1 VGSFGLAGKRN
12 GVVSNRSEE
21 QRAKSEEQGTKLIAN
36 CQLQRRVVST
46 AEELVQ
52 SGVLTPQAR
61 TAHQPTHDSKAQKSP
76 IRIKIAAT
84 RRDSDTR
91 HAPASKKATAMP
103 PRAARPL
110 LSMFCLIVEGSQ
122 HDVVKENQ

>member
-1 VGSFGLAGKRN
+1 MP
-12 GVVSNRSEE
+12 
-21 QRAKSEEQGTKLIAN
+21 IAN
-36 CQLQRRVVST
+36 YN
-46 AEELVQ
+46 AELSPRQELVQ

-76 IRIKIAAT
+76 IRIKIAAS

-91 HAPASKKATAMP
+91 HAPASKNATAMP

-122 HDVVKENQ
+122 HEVVKENQQTHKVFTLD

>member
-46 AEELVQ
+46 AGIGSE
-52 SGVLTPQAR
+52 R
-61 TAHQPTHDSKAQKSP
+61 RFD
-76 IRIKIAAT
+76 AAGA
-84 RRDSDTR
+84 DG
-91 HAPASKKATAMP
+91 APAN
-103 PRAARPL
+103 PRFKSAEEPDQNKDRREQA
-110 LSMFCLIVEGSQ
+110 
-122 HDVVKENQ
+122 